1 MKELSLI
8 HSLPTKRGPMSKFR
22 SLGGTTDEYSWERTP
37 DGGAILRERGAAH
50 EFAIPPT
57 GIAYERRDLKPAE
70 APKK

>member
-22 SLGGTTDEYSWERTP
+22 SLGTATDQYAWERTA
-37 DGGAILRERGAAH
+37 DGGAVLREKGAAH

-57 GIAYERRDLKPAE
+57 GIAYERRDIA
-70 APKK
+70 AAQAKK